1 MASKRRNRRR
11 RRGRASFPLR
21 LLCLAVVIAAFL
33 GALTM
38 FFRIDMIVVEGNER
52 YTEEQIIEAAG
63 VQKEQNLVLLN
74 KYKVKQSIFD
84 TLPYVETVVINRKYP
99 DAAARSSSL
108 RSARWRR
115 LRTRILINSSACS
128 RCCARRRISSFSP

>member
-11 RRGRASFPLR
+11 RRGRAPFPLR

-84 TLPYVETVVINRKYP
+84 TLPYVETVVINPRPARKGR
-99 DAAARSSSL
+99 AR
-108 RSARWRR
+108 
-115 LRTRILINSSACS
+115 CS
-128 RCCARRRISSFSP
+128 HSRGRCGRCAKRA

>member
-11 RRGRASFPLR
+11 RRGRAPFPLR

-38 FFRIDMIVVEGNER
+38 FFRIDLIVVEGNER
-52 YTEEQIIEAAG
+52 YTKEQLIEAAG

-74 KYKVKQSIFD
+74 KYKVKQAIFD
-84 TLPYVETVVINRKYP
+84 ALPYVGTVSINRKYP
-99 DAAARSSSL
+99 DAL
-108 RSARWRR
+108 
-115 LRTRILINSSACS
+115 ILTVK
-128 RCCARRRISSFSP
+128 RPR